1 MTSNDR
7 PSTREIL
14 FSFPALI
21 KPMSKSERAIIS
33 PHSNQSMGLNVIGL
47 IRLEILRMSRML
59 KILEPITFPTAMA
72 GFFLIAAMQ
81 LATSSGND
89 VPNATA
95 NNEIKASEIP
105 I

>member
-1 MTSNDR
+1 MTSNDK

-81 LATSSGND
+81 LATNSGND